1 MATRLVILCAERSR
15 REPVVTLCRE
25 YLARLERYN
34 LRASIEECPPANAS
48 TPEATVAVQ
57 SAQLLERI
65 QPNDTVVLLDER
77 GQAMRS
83 EEFARL
89 LDRLMM
95 QSARRLVFILGGP
108 WGVAPSVRERADVL
122 LSLSAMTLPHEIA
135 RIVLCEQ
142 LYRAVSILRGEPYHH
157 GER

>member
-15 REPVVTLCRE
+15 REPISALCQD
-25 YLARLERYN
+25 YLARLTRYN
-34 LRASIEECPPANAS
+34 LRATIEECSAPNAS
-48 TPEATVAVQ
+48 TPEATV
-57 SAQLLERI
+57 SLQLARLLGRI
-65 QPNDTVVLLDER
+65 QASDTVVLLDER

-95 QSARRLVFILGGP
+95 QSARRLVFVLGGP
-108 WGVAPSVRERADVL
+108 WGVAPSVRERADATV
-122 LSLSAMTLPHEIA
+122 SLSAMTLAHEIA
-135 RIVLCEQ
+135 LVVLCEQ
-142 LYRAVSILRGEPYHH
+142 LYRALSILRGEPYHH

>member
-15 REPVVTLCRE
+15 REPLAALCQE

-34 LRASIEECPPANAS
+34 LRATIEECSASNAS
-48 TPEATVAVQ
+48 TPEATVAVH
-57 SAQLLERI
+57 SAQILARLHAR
-65 QPNDTVVLLDER
+65 DTVVLLDER
-77 GQAMRS
+77 GQVLRS

-89 LDRLMM
+89 LERWMM
-95 QSARRLVFILGGP
+95 HAARRLVFVIGGP
-108 WGVAPSVRERADVL
+108 WGVAPAVRERADATI
-122 LSLSAMTLPHEIA
+122 SLSALTLPHELA
-135 RIVLCEQ
+135 RLVLCEQ